1 MFRHIVLF
9 VWLAFAFGCESG
21 SEFLIKGDLG
31 DYAQDGEVVLTQYTS
46 LVGENEQFA
55 ATPIVDGRFEV
66 RGDTWAP
73 RMVTLKVRVEDQT
86 RDSVR
91 LIIEPGEELRVTYG
105 DWLTGLRVEGGHYHS
120 KIISSWQESE
130 EYIEAL
136 SQYRDVMTRKRELAE
151 VEDDVAEEEEDAAEV
166 KDDAAEEEEVAAEV
180 KDAAAEVKDAA
191 AEVKE
196 VAAEV
201 KDAAAEVK
209 DAAAEVGDDV
219 AEVEVDAAQ
228 EEIDAA
234 NEALSDEAWQ
244 LYEALQSIEKEAL
257 KDWVMQTEDPLAS
270 FLAMEL
276 GGRDESKTVPV
287 RLDEL
292 EPFLSAEQ
300 VKRQVLPMRR
310 RAETYA
316 RIASNAAS
324 LDIGEMADDFTALD
338 LNGTP
343 VSFHDVLEEHEIVLI
358 DFWASWCGPCIVQF
372 THLKS
377 LREQFHDRGFE
388 IVGFSVDAD
397 AGDWLEASEEHAIPW
412 PNLSDQKAMS
422 SPVTIQFGVTVLPLN
437 YLIGSDKLIL
447 GKGLTPEAIEA
458 ELSSR
463 L

>member
-1 MFRHIVLF
+1 MFRPVVLF
-9 VWLAFAFGCESG
+9 AWLAFAFGCDSG
-21 SEFLIKGDLG
+21 SEFLIRGELG
-31 DYAQDGEVVLTQYTS
+31 DFARDGEVVLTQYTS
-46 LVGENEQFA
+46 LIGENEQFA
-55 ATPIVDGRFEV
+55 AVPIVDGRFEV
-66 RGDTWAP
+66 SGDTWAP

-86 RDSVR
+86 SGSVR

-105 DWLTGLRVEGGHYHS
+105 DWLTGLRAEGGHYHR
-120 KIISSWQESE
+120 KLISSWQESD

-136 SQYRDVMTRKRELAE
+136 SQYRDVMTRKKELAE
-151 VEDDVAEEEEDAAEV
+151 VEDDAAEVEDDAAEV
-166 KDDAAEEEEVAAEV
+166 EDDAAEV
-180 KDAAAEVKDAA
+180 
-191 AEVKE
+191 
-196 VAAEV
+196 
-201 KDAAAEVK
+201 
-209 DAAAEVGDDV
+209 
-219 AEVEVDAAQ
+219 
-228 EEIDAA
+228 EIDAA
-234 NEALSDEAWQ
+234 KEALSDEAWKS
-244 LYEALQSIEKEAL
+244 YEALQSIEKEAL
-257 KDWVMQTEDPLAS
+257 NAWVLQIEDPLAS

-324 LDIGEMADDFTALD
+324 LDIGELADDFTALD

-343 VSFHDVLEEHEIVLI
+343 VRFHDVLDDHELVLI

-372 THLKS
+372 PHLKS

-422 SPVTIQFGVTVLPLN
+422 SPVTIQFGVTVLPMN
-437 YLIGSDKLIL
+437 YLIGSDRRIL

-458 ELSSR
+458 ELSAR
-463 L
+463 LTTELIDQSSG

>member
-1 MFRHIVLF
+1 MFRPVVLF
-9 VWLAFAFGCESG
+9 ASLAFAFGCDSG
-21 SEFLIKGDLG
+21 SEFLIRGDLG
-31 DYAQDGEVVLTQYTS
+31 DFARDGEVVLTQYTS
-46 LVGENEQFA
+46 LIGENEQFA
-55 ATPIVDGRFEV
+55 AVPIVDGRFEV
-66 RGDTWAP
+66 SGDTWAP

-86 RDSVR
+86 SGSVR

-105 DWLTGLRVEGGHYHS
+105 DWLTGLRAEGGHYHR
-120 KIISSWQESE
+120 KLISSWQESD

-136 SQYRDVMTRKRELAE
+136 SQYRDVMTRKKELAE
-151 VEDDVAEEEEDAAEV
+151 VEDDAAEVEDDTAEVEDDATEVEIDAAEV
-166 KDDAAEEEEVAAEV
+166 
-180 KDAAAEVKDAA
+180 
-191 AEVKE
+191 
-196 VAAEV
+196 
-201 KDAAAEVK
+201 
-209 DAAAEVGDDV
+209 
-219 AEVEVDAAQ
+219 
-228 EEIDAA
+228 EIDAA
-234 NEALSDEAWQ
+234 KEALSDEAWKS
-244 LYEALQSIEKEAL
+244 YEALQSIEKEAL
-257 KDWVMQTEDPLAS
+257 NAWVLQPKDPLAS

-324 LDIGEMADDFTALD
+324 LDIGELADDFTALD

-343 VSFHDVLEEHEIVLI
+343 VSFHDVLEKHEIVLI

-372 THLKS
+372 PHLKS

-422 SPVTIQFGVTVLPLN
+422 SPVTIQFGVTVLPMN
-437 YLIGSDKLIL
+437 YLIGSDRRIL

-458 ELSSR
+458 ELSAR
-463 L
+463 LTTELIDQNSG

>member
-1 MFRHIVLF
+1 MFRPVVLF
-9 VWLAFAFGCESG
+9 AWLAFAFGCASG
-21 SEFLIKGDLG
+21 SEFLIRGDLG
-31 DYAQDGEVVLTQYTS
+31 DFARDGEVVLTQYTS
-46 LVGENEQFA
+46 LIGENEQFA
-55 ATPIVDGRFEV
+55 AVPIVDGRFEV
-66 RGDTWAP
+66 SGDTWAP

-86 RDSVR
+86 RGSVR

-105 DWLTGLRVEGGHYHS
+105 DWLTGLRVEGGHYHR
-120 KIISSWQESE
+120 KIISSWQESD

-136 SQYRDVMTRKRELAE
+136 SQYRDVMTRKKELAE
-151 VEDDVAEEEEDAAEV
+151 VEDDAAEV
-166 KDDAAEEEEVAAEV
+166 
-180 KDAAAEVKDAA
+180 
-191 AEVKE
+191 
-196 VAAEV
+196 
-201 KDAAAEVK
+201 
-209 DAAAEVGDDV
+209 
-219 AEVEVDAAQ
+219 
-228 EEIDAA
+228 EIDAA
-234 NEALSDEAWQ
+234 KEALSDEAWKS
-244 LYEALQSIEKEAL
+244 YEALQSIEKEAL
-257 KDWVMQTEDPLAS
+257 NAWVLQIEDPLAS

-324 LDIGEMADDFTALD
+324 LDIGELADDFTALD

-343 VSFHDVLEEHEIVLI
+343 VRFHDVLDDHELVLI

-372 THLKS
+372 PHLKS

-422 SPVTIQFGVTVLPLN
+422 SPVTIQFGVTVLPMN
-437 YLIGSDKLIL
+437 YLIGSDRRIL

-458 ELSSR
+458 ELSAR
-463 L
+463 LTTELIDQSSG

>member
-136 SQYRDVMTRKRELAE
+136 SQYRDVMTRKKELAE

-180 KDAAAEVKDAA
+180 KDAAAEVK
-191 AEVKE
+191 E

-209 DAAAEVGDDV
+209 DAAAEVGDDVAEVEVDV

-372 THLKS
+372 PHLKS

-388 IVGFSVDAD
+388 IVGFSVDSD
-397 AGDWLEASEEHAIPW
+397 AEDWL
-412 PNLSDQKAMS
+412 
-422 SPVTIQFGVTVLPLN
+422 
-437 YLIGSDKLIL
+437 
-447 GKGLTPEAIEA
+447 
-458 ELSSR
+458 
-463 L
+463 

>member
-9 VWLAFAFGCESG
+9 AWLAFAFGCESG
-21 SEFLIKGDLG
+21 TEFLIRGDLG
-31 DYAQDGEVVLTQYTS
+31 DYARDGEVVLTQYTS
-46 LVGENEQFA
+46 LIGENEQFA
-55 ATPIVDGRFEV
+55 AAPIVNGRFEV

-73 RMVTLKVRVEDQT
+73 RMVTLKVREEDKT

-91 LIIEPGEELRVTYG
+91 LIIEPGEELRITYG
-105 DWLTGLRVEGGHYHS
+105 DWLTGLRAEGGHYHR
-120 KIISSWQESE
+120 KLISSWQESD

-136 SQYRDVMTRKRELAE
+136 SQYREVMTRKRELAE
-151 VEDDVAEEEEDAAEV
+151 VEDAAAEEEEDAAEV
-166 KDDAAEEEEVAAEV
+166 KDDAAEEEEV
-180 KDAAAEVKDAA
+180 AAEVKDAA

-310 RAETYA
+310 RAETYD

-377 LREQFHDRGFE
+377 LREQFHRP
-388 IVGFSVDAD
+388 
-397 AGDWLEASEEHAIPW
+397 WL
-412 PNLSDQKAMS
+412 
-422 SPVTIQFGVTVLPLN
+422 
-437 YLIGSDKLIL
+437 
-447 GKGLTPEAIEA
+447 
-458 ELSSR
+458 
-463 L
+463 

>member
-1 MFRHIVLF
+1 MFRPVVLF
-9 VWLAFAFGCESG
+9 AWLAFAFGCDSG
-21 SEFLIKGDLG
+21 SEFLIRGDLG
-31 DYAQDGEVVLTQYTS
+31 DFARDGEVVLTQYTS

-55 ATPIVDGRFEV
+55 AVPIVDGRFEV

-105 DWLTGLRVEGGHYHS
+105 DWLTGLRAEGGNYHR
-120 KIISSWQESE
+120 KLISSWQESD

-136 SQYRDVMTRKRELAE
+136 SQYRDVMTRKKELAE
-151 VEDDVAEEEEDAAEV
+151 VEDDAAEVEDEATEVEDDAAEV
-166 KDDAAEEEEVAAEV
+166 
-180 KDAAAEVKDAA
+180 
-191 AEVKE
+191 
-196 VAAEV
+196 
-201 KDAAAEVK
+201 
-209 DAAAEVGDDV
+209 
-219 AEVEVDAAQ
+219 
-228 EEIDAA
+228 EIDAA
-234 NEALSDEAWQ
+234 EVEIDAAKEALSDEAWKS
-244 LYEALQSIEKEAL
+244 YEALQSIEKEAL
-257 KDWVMQTEDPLAS
+257 NAWVLQTKDPLAS

-324 LDIGEMADDFTALD
+324 LDIGELAEDFTASD

-343 VSFHDVLEEHEIVLI
+343 VRFHDVLEKHEIVLI

-372 THLKS
+372 PHLKS

-422 SPVTIQFGVTVLPLN
+422 SPVTIQFGVTVLPMN
-437 YLIGSDKLIL
+437 YLIGSDRRIL

-458 ELSSR
+458 ELSAR
-463 L
+463 LTTELIDQSSG